1 MTPEARTVAVWRDQV
16 HIRVLS
22 KGRGPAVVFFHGPW
36 GLAWD
41 PFLDDLARSFT
52 VYAPEH
58 PGTSPG
64 RHDDIYHLDGVWD
77 LALCHDELLEQLG
90 IASAA
95 FVGHSFGGMVACEVA
110 AAQPRRTSRLVL
122 IDALGLWR
130 DDAPI
135 PNWMLLPHSEL
146 AGRVFRDADGEAAHR
161 MFPVPTDVEAQV
173 MARVSLQWAMGATG
187 KFLWPIPDK
196 GLRRR
201 IHRIQAPTLVV
212 WGRDDRIVPPVYAT
226 EFARHIVGARVE
238 MVDRA
243 GHAPHL
249 EEPEAV
255 AEAVRT
261 FLSE

>member
-1 MTPEARTVAVWRDQV
+1 
-16 HIRVLS
+16 
-22 KGRGPAVVFFHGPW
+22 
-36 GLAWD
+36 
-41 PFLDDLARSFT
+41 
-52 VYAPEH
+52 
-58 PGTSPG
+58 
-64 RHDDIYHLDGVWD
+64 
-77 LALCHDELLEQLG
+77 
-90 IASAA
+90 
-95 FVGHSFGGMVACEVA
+95 
-110 AAQPRRTSRLVL
+110 
-122 IDALGLWR
+122 
-130 DDAPI
+130 
-135 PNWMLLPHSEL
+135 MLLPHSEL

-161 MFPVPTDVEAQV
+161 MFPVPMDVEAQV